1 MFISSLA
8 NHFPSLPPTH
18 PVVQQVFARAE
29 DKSSGFPGAYLLVAE
44 TVVNMWISKH
54 CSQNVLKREGE
65 RGGRVT
71 GVQGA
76 ASESEI
82 REGLFEAVA
91 FGLRP
96 KREEG

>member
-1 MFISSLA
+1 M
-8 NHFPSLPPTH
+8 
-18 PVVQQVFARAE
+18 QQVFARAG

-44 TVVNMWISKH
+44 TVVNMWISEH
-54 CSQNVLKREGE
+54 CSQNVLKQEGE

-71 GVQGA
+71 GVQGT